1 VTSPVLA
8 RQGGPCVNHMG
19 RDPGGSAAAH
29 LQYIRAGK
37 VRERELASL
46 GLLLHHLDTPA
57 PLPSFRSGV
66 YVSGAAR
73 VCVFVHVCAARCASH
88 VVSPRDLWLCVLPRW
103 QINVNVNVNGIYG
116 RRAPN
121 ATQPRTL

>member
-1 VTSPVLA
+1 VTSLVLA

-37 VRERELASL
+37 VRERELAPPSASSFTTL
-46 GLLLHHLDTPA
+46 TLPP

-66 YVSGAAR
+66 YLSGAAR
-73 VCVFVHVCAARCASH
+73 VCVSVRVCAALCASH

-103 QINVNVNVNGIYG
+103 QINVNVNTFYRSVS
-116 RRAPN
+116 
-121 ATQPRTL
+121 